1 MYKMANLKLCYFNAK
16 GLGET
21 SRLLLAY
28 SEVNYEDFRYP
39 IKVNDWKTHDIVKDE
54 FDKAKSEGKL
64 LKSCNKVPYLCVDDE
79 VIGQSKA
86 IERYLARRFNMM
98 GDSEV
103 EALKIDCICE
113 WVRDFKTNYQKEKV
127 NNTESW
133 FNNLLP
139 EKMELLENIVQPKY
153 SVGSK
158 VSLSDIVLF
167 SFITEFFDNKEGA
180 FDSLRNCPNIKS
192 VVENISNQE
201 SIKKWLRTRPKTDF

>member
-1 MYKMANLKLCYFNAK
+1 MADLKYCYFNAR

-28 SEVNYEDFRYP
+28 ADVNYEDFRYP

-54 FDKAKSEGKL
+54 FDKDKSEGKL

-98 GDSEV
+98 GDSEI

-127 NNTESW
+127 NAENW
-133 FNNLLP
+133 FNVLLP
-139 EKMELLENIVQPKY
+139 EKMELLENIVQTNY

-180 FDSLRNCPNIKS
+180 FNSLRNCPNIKS
-192 VVENISNQE
+192 VVENISKQE
-201 SIKKWLRTRPKTDF
+201 SIKNWLKTRPKTDF